1 MRAARVG
8 LKTRRATSY
17 PVIFQALLAD
27 TEDGAALRIVEGEE
41 TLWDSPAAK
50 SRPRITEFDAK
61 VRRRRPSSRS
71 RSAEGLRV
79 EASWQLRS
87 AADTQPEAVI
97 QWSADRGKTW
107 YALGSMLRGESA
119 TLDAGSLPSGRVDL
133 RLLVSDGFYTV
144 RAKPV
149 SVNVPSQPPALSIMA
164 PRPGATVIAGE
175 TMRLWAALTIPGRE
189 DVKESDLKAT
199 WFIDDKQVAET
210 IDAFVTVPRAG
221 KHRARLAVV
230 VGRQRAAA
238 EVSFQS
244 VRVPSDRE
252 LGGEQG

>member
-1 MRAARVG
+1 
-8 LKTRRATSY
+8 
-17 PVIFQALLAD
+17 
-27 TEDGAALRIVEGEE
+27 
-41 TLWDSPAAK
+41 
-50 SRPRITEFDAK
+50 
-61 VRRRRPSSRS
+61 
-71 RSAEGLRV
+71 
-79 EASWQLRS
+79 
-87 AADTQPEAVI
+87 
-97 QWSADRGKTW
+97 
-107 YALGSMLRGESA
+107 
-119 TLDAGSLPSGRVDL
+119 
-133 RLLVSDGFYTV
+133 
-144 RAKPV
+144 
-149 SVNVPSQPPALSIMA
+149 MA

-189 DVKESDLKAT
+189 DIKESDLKAT
-199 WFIDDKQVAET
+199 WFIDNKQVAET